1 MNKKRIADYGIQ
13 IGCMKK
19 GGLNKIT
26 DVPGVRVG
34 HATLCDEHHHTGVT
48 VILPCEDNMFA
59 QKLTAYSMDSEK
71 RRDWFKLMS
80 WGRWKRRLR

>member
-1 MNKKRIADYGIQ
+1 MTMNKKRIADYGIQ

-19 GGLNKIT
+19 GKLNKIT

-48 VILPCEDNMFA
+48 GHSSV
-59 QKLTAYSMDSEK
+59 
-71 RRDWFKLMS
+71 R
-80 WGRWKRRLR
+80 G

>member
-1 MNKKRIADYGIQ
+1 MTMNKKRIADYGIQ

-34 HATLCDEHHHTGVT
+34 QPFATS
-48 VILPCEDNMFA
+48 IIIPA
-59 QKLTAYSMDSEK
+59 
-71 RRDWFKLMS
+71 
-80 WGRWKRRLR
+80 